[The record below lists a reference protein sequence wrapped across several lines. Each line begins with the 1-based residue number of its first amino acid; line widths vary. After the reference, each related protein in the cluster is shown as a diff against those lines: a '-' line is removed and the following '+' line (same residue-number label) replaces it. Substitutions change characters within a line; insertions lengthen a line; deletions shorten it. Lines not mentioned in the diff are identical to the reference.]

1 MVYKKFFIEE
11 NSFISADYVRIIE
24 LHVVHT
30 SRHMQMS
37 RWNKGLMISIKKIN
51 KNLNIFKK

>member
-30 SRHMQMS
+30 SRHMQS
-37 RWNKGLMISIKKIN
+37 NRS
-51 KNLNIFKK
+51 

>member
-1 MVYKKFFIEE
+1 MVYKKIFIEE

-30 SRHMQMS
+30 SRHMQS
-37 RWNKGLMISIKKIN
+37 NRSWNRNFSQSG
-51 KNLNIFKK
+51 FKPKR

>member
-1 MVYKKFFIEE
+1 MVYKKIFIEE

-30 SRHMQMS
+30 SRHMQS
-37 RWNKGLMISIKKIN
+37 E
-51 KNLNIFKK
+51 